1 MSKKK
6 PITADK
12 DFDLDFD
19 LDMEEFNFGETEVK
33 DDRSPVIKIA
43 TSIPEGFISG
53 IKETE
58 FLKGALKNIL
68 PDGFGQTIDLA
79 DKTSGSVK
87 DAFDAATKEIKPAIK
102 EFKRVAP
109 KLVSKDSKFVPE
121 SVKKLLQKWQ
131 EEQTPSSSQSIEE
144 QRDSMLS
151 QQMAEIF
158 QAQVEQGKN
167 DRANEEAKDR
177 LQQGIEISRHKD
189 LFSVANEQAISLS
202 KLEQYQYNTDLRFK
216 KKSLELQYRQLFAL
230 QDTLAHLKTDAK
242 QKEANLLAIAKNTSL
257 PEYVKLQ
264 NTEQLSSV
272 IKTKFAESINN
283 GLFGDRNNFI
293 EKLGE
298 NLTDKVKESVKGFAS
313 SVTDGLSATEMY
325 KDQMDSLKEMPGF
338 DQNKEMGKVAGGLI
352 GQSAVNFF
360 TSKDSTNI
368 SYKLKEVFK
377 GKDYQYLEDQIKRNP
392 NQIASELFPKL
403 AEKNKRLFFDR
414 SNRPLTLK
422 QLAEGV
428 SGNKNWLDK
437 VSSLGSRTGNKIR
450 DLTLNNKFSKKFNLA
465 EKGVQLENFNETL
478 PGRIQEFK
486 NKNYTWEDGFK
497 YRLLEQVQDL
507 IPSNTIDN
515 QLDKN
520 SINKFVGYSSK
531 TDKSITEIIPGFLS
545 RIYRELQVIRTGNDK
560 IELTKFDYESDRFS
574 GTSKLANSLL
584 NKIVDKRDVKY
595 TQEKLDELSSSIIGN
610 QEVSKETRQ
619 QLRKSLLIN
628 NTKSKLANSENI
640 LSLLDKK
647 SIEEL
652 SPILEKFFSDMTEED
667 KLRFNKKYNKLSTS
681 ISDKRNYIQQG
692 VDDGYFQELKSLG
705 LVDSKKQIDIEKILS
720 FYYENGSEKQSK
732 RKQNKSIKP
741 DLNSL
746 KMKSILGD
754 QKPTIN
760 SESIINNTKDVY
772 VSGETKPRL
781 KASLMEAGE
790 YIDKQSGKVIRSI
803 KDIKGDIIN
812 KHGDTI
818 LEAKEAMKLFYY
830 DSKSK
835 IMKKITDAKPVIE
848 NYTNQTS
855 SFLNR
860 AISGV
865 QQSFTSTFNEIRDV
879 YVKGEKEPRLTA
891 AKLKAG
897 LYKDKETGK
906 TITDPKFLEGDVID
920 ETGNVIISKE
930 EISKLVIYQPAF
942 KTFMPLRQM
951 GAALKY
957 VGGALWHYQTVIAP
971 AWTKW
976 NFKQLGK
983 ALKFTKDLA
992 VGLARGRVKDVYVGN
1007 EKEPRLYAARIKNGE
1022 YFLKSN
1028 GRVITHQKE
1037 ITDAIVDGEG
1047 NVLISYDD
1055 LENLRVYESVFKW
1068 INPFKLG
1075 AMAAKAIFKGTAF
1088 LAKKTLSFGYKFAK
1102 ANLNML
1108 GSVVKAGVKYLT
1120 KPVDV
1125 YVGDKPD
1132 PIILAKELKEGKYF
1146 SKKTGKPLFHHSEID
1161 GAVVDSTGTIVL
1173 SEEDAQTGLF
1183 DITGR
1188 KLKTSFFTGVG
1199 KFLGKVNKLF
1209 SYRAKFNPV
1218 KSMPK
1223 NELDAAKQGMSKTEF
1238 ISTKSLSALESIK
1251 EIINKKFNKK
1261 NKLGDSDGDGI
1272 LENSYLDKMRKKKT
1286 KDVPLTGKADNKDKS
1301 NGFFGKLLMIL
1312 GTAGTALAAKFGSF
1326 LKFFGSGASTM
1337 LSGFLKIGSGLIGKA
1352 ATAMMSVVPALWA
1365 MVKKGAGSVT
1375 DMLGG
1380 GKGKMGRLVKGAA
1393 ITGAAGYATDWAF
1406 GKFGVGKDKDGNDIE
1421 VSEED
1426 QAKDDSN
1433 WSKMSFLEKMESG
1446 AARGIEKAGSLFFL
1460 DNLANQ
1466 AKADRIKNESAYFN
1480 KKEGKSGITS
1490 EPSFF
1495 DKTKQSLS
1503 NISFDIFNNYEKEK
1517 NAVNSLRFVQYGF
1530 PSNSK
1535 EYGVKLLTLE
1545 KYLIKFVSSDGQL
1558 DEENIDLKQIMSLFG
1573 LNPSR
1578 QDHLVLFLDWYQKRF
1593 KPIYFRHLEAAKK
1606 VTGKVDISEIH
1617 KLDKVQL
1624 KQYLDLAVFQEG
1636 PYGYNRLPVT
1646 DLRLTATNHDDVYN
1660 EYTKIT
1666 KDLLT
1671 VVPLPK
1677 AKIYESN
1684 LPALP
1689 KEEDMDRIDR
1699 MHKKILEKNRP
1710 PTTNYGSMVDGEHK
1724 PTMTPKV
1731 EPLPDSKP
1739 GKLITAAGE
1748 LYNGRNAH
1756 AFLNVGQGTNLN
1768 DLNPQLLKQLYGMV
1782 EEYGTLTGKKLS
1794 ISSGHRSSEKQA
1806 QLYAK
1811 YGASGRAAKPGHS
1824 LHEFGLALDADPKGL
1839 DELERLGLMRKYGF
1853 TRPVGAENWHV
1864 EPAGIQLDLNRF
1876 KRDPG
1881 AAEQA
1886 IASGVGRGGG
1896 GLGIT
1901 PGAPKYS
1908 RNPELAKAILTANAA
1923 VLDTQRDPN
1932 VLAGIKPLEIPS
1944 SNQGNSSTPS
1954 NTTAYTPK
1962 SPRVNNNITASSGYD
1977 GESKPMSLPTGR
1989 GGYFR
1994 PTINNTNNSLPA
2006 DPTVKIPNPTGVGYE
2021 NVKDTILASAKMVG
2035 VNPDLMIKV
2044 AAVESG
2050 FNPNA
2055 KAKTSSASGLFQFT
2069 KAAWMDTVNK
2079 HGSKYGL
2086 SLDNASPFDAKAN
2099 SLMGAHLIK
2108 DNERFLSSV
2117 IPDGVTATDIYMS
2130 HFLGPSGARA
2140 FFNALKQNP
2149 NGIASVALPNAAEA
2163 NPSIFYTKEGRARTL
2178 QEIYSLMDNKLA
2190 TKAREHGVQ
2199 FATKTQRDPS
2209 IQTAA
2214 YTPGRNVPTP
2224 INVGD
2229 QGQRNEAVTQK
2240 TALESIP
2247 KKNAISVTRESGNSP
2262 VANGYSVRLDNNNI
2276 KPTSQTSSLNKDIMS
2291 TTENLLGESVDVQ
2304 KKMLKALN
2312 DIFGI
2317 VSKNVSTN
2325 MKQEDNK
2332 KENGVNRQQPIGGPE
2347 MKPYNSPS
2355 AIVPMRRSMV

>member
-68 PDGFGQTIDLA
+68 PEGFGQTIDLA

-87 DAFDAATKEIKPAIK
+87 DAFDEATKEIKPAIK

-109 KLVSKDSKFVPE
+109 KLVSRDSKLVPE

-167 DRANEEAKDR
+167 DRVNEEAKDR
-177 LQQGIEISRHKD
+177 LQQGIEISRHRD

-230 QDTLAHLKTDAK
+230 QDTLAHLKVDAK
-242 QKEANLLAIAKNTSL
+242 EKEANLLAIAKNTSL

-293 EKLGE
+293 EKLGK
-298 NLTDKVKESVKGFAS
+298 NLTDKVKESVSKFA
-313 SVTDGLSATEMY
+313 TGAAEGLSAAEAY
-325 KDQMDSLKEMPGF
+325 KDQMDSLNELPGF
-338 DQNKEMGKVAGGLI
+338 DKAKFVGNTLGSTGAQTLGYKL
-352 GQSAVNFF
+352 
-360 TSKDSTNI
+360 TSKYKDKFLNSSFSNKL
-368 SYKLKEVFK
+368 KLKEK
-377 GKDYQYLEDQIKRNP
+377 GI
-392 NQIASELFPKL
+392 S
-403 AEKNKRLFFDR
+403 
-414 SNRPLTLK
+414 
-422 QLAEGV
+422 
-428 SGNKNWLDK
+428 
-437 VSSLGSRTGNKIR
+437 
-450 DLTLNNKFSKKFNLA
+450 
-465 EKGVQLENFNETL
+465 LENFNETL

-486 NKNYTWEDGFK
+486 NKNYSFESGIKGKLFPF
-497 YRLLEQVQDL
+497 LQDL
-507 IPSNTIDN
+507 IPSAQVDDKALVTNTKDM
-515 QLDKN
+515 
-520 SINKFVGYSSK
+520 NKAFSFNRK
-531 TDKSITEIIPGFLS
+531 TDKSITEIIPGYLA
-545 RIYRELQVIRTGNDK
+545 RILREMQILRTGNESVDLVKYDFESNRFTSAGNLSKSIFKSVIDK
-560 IELTKFDYESDRFS
+560 KSVDATGESLQSIIKDIESKS
-574 GTSKLANSLL
+574 GAIDDDLKKKLQLQLLKGSSSKKLANTDNLTEGL
-584 NKIVDKRDVKY
+584 KGNDK
-595 TQEKLDELSSSIIGN
+595 
-610 QEVSKETRQ
+610 KE
-619 QLRKSLLIN
+619 I
-628 NTKSKLANSENI
+628 TK
-640 LSLLDKK
+640 LLDDY
-647 SIEEL
+647 
-652 SPILEKFFSDMTEED
+652 FSGLED
-667 KLRFNKKYNKLSTS
+667 KEVLAFNKKYNKLTDN
-681 ISDKRNYIQQG
+681 ISDSRSTIQDNIDVG
-692 VDDGYFQELKSLG
+692 NLSELKKLG
-705 LVDSKKQIDIEKILS
+705 LVDKSGTIDINKILQ
-720 FYYENGSEKQSK
+720 YYIYENKEPKK
-732 RKQNKSIKP
+732 KQNKSIKP

-760 SESIINNTKDVY
+760 SESIIPNTDNLTEGLKGNDKKDVY
-772 VSGETKPRL
+772 VSGESKPRL
-781 KASLMEAGE
+781 TARLIEAGE
-790 YIDKQSGKVIRSI
+790 YIDKQTGKVIRSI

-865 QQSFTSTFNEIRDV
+865 QQSIINTVSDVRDV

-891 AKLKAG
+891 AKIKAG

-920 ETGNVIISKE
+920 ETGNVVISKE

-951 GAALKY
+951 GGALKY
-957 VGGALWHYQTVIAP
+957 IGGALWHYQTVIAP

-976 NFKQLGK
+976 NFRQLGK

-992 VGLARGRVKDVYVGN
+992 VGLVRGKVKDVYVGN
-1007 EKEPRLYAARIKNGE
+1007 EKEPRLYAERIKNGE

-1028 GRVITHQKE
+1028 GKVITHQKE
-1037 ITDAIVDGEG
+1037 ITDAIVDSHG
-1047 NVLISYDD
+1047 NVVISYDD
-1055 LENLRVYESVFKW
+1055 LENLRVYESIFKW

-1075 AMAAKAIFKGTAF
+1075 AMAAKAIFKGTTF

-1125 YVGDKPD
+1125 YIGNKPD

-1286 KDVPLTGKADNKDKS
+1286 KDVPLTGKVDNKDKS

-1393 ITGAAGYATDWAF
+1393 IAGAAGYATDWAF

-1466 AKADRIKNESAYFN
+1466 AKADRIKNESSYFDR
-1480 KKEGKSGITS
+1480 KEGKSGITS

-1495 DKTKQSLS
+1495 DKAKQSLS

-1593 KPIYFRHLEAAKK
+1593 KPIYFKHLEAAKK

-1646 DLRLTATNHDDVYN
+1646 NLRLTATNHDDVYN

-1724 PTMTPKV
+1724 PTVTPKV

-1923 VLDTQRDPN
+1923 VLDTKRDPN

-1944 SNQGNSSTPS
+1944 SNQDNSSTPS
-1954 NTTAYTPK
+1954 NTTTYTPK

-1977 GESKPMSLPTGR
+1977 GESKSMSLPTGR
-1989 GGYFR
+1989 SGYSR

-2021 NVKDTILASAKMVG
+2021 NVKDTIMASAKMVG

-2108 DNERFLSSV
+2108 DNERSLSSV

-2149 NGIASVALPNAAEA
+2149 NGVASVALPNAAEA
-2163 NPSIFYTKEGRARTL
+2163 NAPIFYTKEGRARTL

-2214 YTPGRNVPTP
+2214 YTPGKNIPTP

-2332 KENGVNRQQPIGGPE
+2332 KENGVNRQQPISGPE